1 MSGSGPRLPSFA
13 LKRCAAVFAIFG
25 YLYSSPTASAQ
36 EAMKLFRPSAQ
47 ITIKKEMVRRQGTE
61 LLGLVNLNAD
71 ALARLSARPTDA
83 MELVIN
89 LGETL
94 NLRLDVPGG
103 ADMRANLRSEGPTEP
118 KDHVKW
124 AGGISGVDDSS
135 VTFSY
140 FDGAAAGSI
149 RLPNATIKIRRVE
162 GDIYAVEKINAQDFP
177 DEDHPPVA
185 PKRKSGLIR
194 KDTTA
199 QCESDPTIKTIS
211 VLMLY
216 TDGAVWAAGSDQN
229 LRTILYDVVGEAN
242 LAARNSDV
250 RMEFSIV
257 HFEKAA
263 ISKGKK
269 PPEYLDNLTK
279 DASIKKLRDRHRAHI
294 VSLLDDLHQPKYYCG
309 IGHVMQD
316 PVSADR
322 SVGYNIVDFSC
333 AWDNLSW
340 IHEVGHNF
348 GAAHNS
354 ENAESRGLFAYSY
367 GQRWPNQFRSIMAYK
382 CDDAT
387 PCNRLARFTNPRIV
401 YSGVSIGDASLA
413 DNARTLNQSRCTVA
427 SWY

>member
-1 MSGSGPRLPSFA
+1 MPRSGPRLASCA
-13 LKRCAAVFAIFG
+13 LKRCAAVFSILG
-25 YLYSSPTASAQ
+25 YLYIGLTASAQ
-36 EAMKLFRPSAQ
+36 EPIKLFRQSAQ
-47 ITIKKEMVRRQGTE
+47 ITTKKEIMRRQGTE

-71 ALARLSARPTDA
+71 ALARLAARPTDA

-94 NLRLDVPGG
+94 NLSLDVPGG
-103 ADMRANLRSEGPTEP
+103 ADMRANLTSEGRAEP
-118 KDHVKW
+118 RDHIKW
-124 AGGISGVDDSS
+124 AGRISGVDDSS
-135 VTFSY
+135 VTFAY
-140 FDGAAAGSI
+140 FEGAAAGSI

-162 GDIYAVEKINAQDFP
+162 GDVYAVEKINAQDFP
-177 DEDHPPVA
+177 DEDHPAVS

-194 KDTTA
+194 KNTTA
-199 QCESDPTIKTIS
+199 QCESDPTIKKIS

-216 TDGAVWAAGSDQN
+216 TDAAVLAAGSDQD

-250 RMEFSIV
+250 RVEFSIA
-257 HFEKAA
+257 HLQKAA
-263 ISKGKK
+263 ISKGKR

-279 DASIKKLRDRHRAHI
+279 DASIKKLRDLHRAHI
-294 VSLLDDLHQPKYYCG
+294 VSLLDDLHQPRFYCG
-309 IGHVMQD
+309 IGHVMRD
-316 PVSADR
+316 LVSPDR

-354 ENAESRGLFAYSY
+354 ENAESSGLFGYSY
-367 GQRWPNQFRSIMAYK
+367 GQRWPNRFRSIMAYK
-382 CDDAT
+382 CNDAT

-401 YSGVSIGDASLA
+401 YSGVTIGDASLA
-413 DNARTLNQSRCTVA
+413 DNARTLNQSRCAVA
-427 SWY
+427 GWY